1 MVHIFSNSTFSKMN
15 SDGQKEIGRSGNC
28 TSNSS
33 YSSNHTSSFSF
44 SPLWRHVTH
53 LPDTTLLNQLSIAV
67 VNLLVTMCYS
77 FYVFL
82 ELIC

>member
-33 YSSNHTSSFSF
+33 YTSNHTSNGKCCQ
-44 SPLWRHVTH
+44 V
-53 LPDTTLLNQLSIAV
+53 
-67 VNLLVTMCYS
+67 
-77 FYVFL
+77 VFL
-82 ELIC
+82 FPLCGGMLHIYQTPLC